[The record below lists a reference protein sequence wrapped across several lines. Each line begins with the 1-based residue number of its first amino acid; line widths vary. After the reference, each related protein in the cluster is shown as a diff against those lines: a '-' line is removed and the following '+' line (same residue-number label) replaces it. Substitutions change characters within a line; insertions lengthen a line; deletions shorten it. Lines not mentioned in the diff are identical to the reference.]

1 MRGLLP
7 DDWRRNV
14 WALTLTVFISFVG
27 FQFFSP
33 FLPLYIRELGV
44 TDPAKIALWAGAQA
58 AVTPAMSG
66 ILSPVFGRLADRFG
80 RKMMLIRSLV
90 GFVVIVA
97 AMGLVTSV
105 EQLFLARVVMGLF
118 SGFTPMVMALATTSA
133 PRDKVPA
140 AIGMVQSAQLL
151 SVAVG
156 PAIGG
161 YVASHFGIR
170 YAFFATAG
178 LCALALLGLIVLF
191 QEVAPGAPGA
201 PRQPT
206 PKVPLRQ
213 VFQYPHFSVVMAL
226 LFISQFLDR
235 GLALLIPLRVA
246 HMPGVEKI
254 AAISGTIISVGAIAA
269 TASANVAARLSRE
282 VPTARLLLIGL
293 LVGGPLCAAM
303 ALPGGWPVLLVLRM
317 LTGLCLG
324 AAITL
329 TYSLG
334 AAIVPA
340 EHRGAAFG
348 WLGLGLQIGTAASPL
363 ASGALA
369 AVSIPGAFL
378 FDGALAWVAAA
389 LLLFGARGL
398 RRVDELAGQ
407 QEIHGVDVADLLDE
421 LDGRAAERV
430 DRPPD
435 LREPEAGVRGR
446 RADVGGQEQ
455 LEAAADAVAV
465 DGGDDRFREHV
476 MLQQRVTDDARCL
489 RRRREVPAHVR
500 AGAEGAFA
508 GTGEDDAA
516 ARPALEPVPQPRQV
530 RHHLP
535 RHRVESDL
543 VVDGDD
549 HDVRAVRASPY
560 LHVSPPAVPG
570 RRRPCRTPGARS
582 RAGSPRRF
590 SRGEDGVRCTAGAC
604 RPRTI
609 GEARRPTCAAC
620 RARASGSSA
629 ASCPARRGA

>member
-1 MRGLLP
+1 MPILP
-7 DDWRRNV
+7 NDWRRNV

-44 TDPAKIALWAGAQA
+44 TDPAKIALWSGLQA

-105 EQLFLARVVMGLF
+105 QQLFLARVIMGF
-118 SGFTPMVMALATTSA
+118 FAGFTPMVMALATTAA
-133 PRDKVPA
+133 PKDKVPA

-178 LCALALLGLIVLF
+178 LCAVALVGLIILF
-191 QEVAPGAPGA
+191 QEVGPGSGA
-201 PRQPT
+201 LRQPT
-206 PKVPLRQ
+206 AKMPLSD
-213 VFQYPHFSVVMAL
+213 VFKYPHFASVMAL
-226 LFISQFLDR
+226 LFAAQFIDR
-235 GLALLIPLRVA
+235 GLALLIPLQVA
-246 HMPGVEKI
+246 HLPNIDKI
-254 AAISGTIISVGAIAA
+254 AAVSGTIVSVGAIAA
-269 TASANVAARLSRE
+269 TTSANVAARLARE
-282 VPTARLLLIGL
+282 VPAARLLLIGL
-293 LVGGPLCAAM
+293 LLGGPLCAAM
-303 ALPGGWPVLLVLRM
+303 ALPRHWILLLGLRL

-369 AVSIPGAFL
+369 AASIPGAFL
-378 FDGALAWVAAA
+378 FDGALAWVAAG

-398 RRVDELAGQ
+398 RSR
-407 QEIHGVDVADLLDE
+407 
-421 LDGRAAERV
+421 
-430 DRPPD
+430 
-435 LREPEAGVRGR
+435 
-446 RADVGGQEQ
+446 
-455 LEAAADAVAV
+455 
-465 DGGDDRFREHV
+465 
-476 MLQQRVTDDARCL
+476 
-489 RRRREVPAHVR
+489 PAH
-500 AGAEGAFA
+500 
-508 GTGEDDAA
+508 
-516 ARPALEPVPQPRQV
+516 
-530 RHHLP
+530 
-535 RHRVESDL
+535 S
-543 VVDGDD
+543 
-549 HDVRAVRASPY
+549 
-560 LHVSPPAVPG
+560 
-570 RRRPCRTPGARS
+570 
-582 RAGSPRRF
+582 
-590 SRGEDGVRCTAGAC
+590 
-604 RPRTI
+604 
-609 GEARRPTCAAC
+609 
-620 RARASGSSA
+620 
-629 ASCPARRGA
+629 